1 MAYGRAAVR
10 YAKSLIE
17 LSIERNDLEAVKAD
31 MDLIHTTC
39 VESKDLVL
47 LLESPVVKTDKKL
60 SILKAIFG
68 SQLSELTNAFIKI
81 LTEKGRES
89 LLDDISAAF
98 EDLYLVHENI
108 LRATIKSVDGVND
121 AFKSKVSGL
130 IKSAYNKDVEIIEE
144 KDKSLIGGFVLT
156 VGDKQIDASISRK
169 LAELEKEFNTNTY
182 VKDY

>member
-10 YAKSLIE
+10 YAKSIIE
-17 LSIERNDLEAVKAD
+17 LSIEQQCLEDVKSD
-31 MDLIHTTC
+31 MDLIHATC
-39 VESKDLVL
+39 EGSKDLVL

-60 SILKAIFG
+60 AVLKAVFE
-68 SQLSELTNAFIKI
+68 SKLSTLTNSFISI

-89 LLDDISAAF
+89 LLDDIAAAF
-98 EDLYLVHENI
+98 EDLYLAHKNI

-121 AFKSKVSGL
+121 AFKNKVSNL
-130 IKSAYNKDVEIIEE
+130 IKEAYQKDVQIIEE
-144 KDKSLIGGFVLT
+144 TDRSLIGGFVLT

-182 VKDY
+182 IKEY